1 MVGYSV
7 HVLAESVYIMFDSA
21 WLAILFL
28 LALRIGAIFIAA
40 PMLLG
45 SALPPTVR
53 VALVFSLSVALAAGL
68 SGSARNAHG
77 LLPIVNNAGA
87 WIGATAT
94 ELALGATLGLG
105 VSLAFASFSIAGRLL
120 DIQAGFGVGQVFD
133 PVSNTEAPILSVA
146 FDQLALVGFFVVGGH
161 RVLLRG
167 LALSLDVFP
176 LGRPWPIGAAFAP
189 LAVQVAGFFS
199 LGFSLAA
206 PVAFCLLLV
215 DLALGIVARNLPQM
229 NMIALGIPVKIVVAL
244 IALTLWAGGMAGVV
258 HRVYGSIFRA
268 WSDTFEL
275 AARPA

>member
-1 MVGYSV
+1 MV
-7 HVLAESVYIMFDSA
+7 DSA
-21 WLAILFL
+21 WLAIFFL
-28 LALRIGAIFIAA
+28 LTLRIGAIFIAA

-68 SGSARNAHG
+68 SGSAKDAYIA
-77 LLPIVNNAGA
+77 LPIVNNAGA
-87 WIGATAT
+87 WIGAAAT

-105 VSLAFASFSIAGRLL
+105 VALAFASFSIAGRLL

-133 PVSNTEAPILSVA
+133 PVSNTQAPILSVA
-146 FDQLALVGFFVVGGH
+146 FDQLALIGFFLIGGH

-176 LGRPWPIGAAFAP
+176 PGRPWAIGAAFAP
-189 LAVQVAGFFS
+189 LAAQVAGFFS

-229 NMIALGIPVKIVVAL
+229 NMIAMGIPVKIVVAL
-244 IALTLWAGGMAGVV
+244 IALTLWASGMASVV

-275 AARPA
+275 VARPA